1 MTGDSFWA
9 SARRHPAAA
18 RYANDR
24 VNDLYNRRPPAP
36 EPEAEP
42 QQPEAVARHAGEFV
56 GLDSPN
62 PRLLSAEEMVSLRL
76 GYGAIA
82 HPSLP
87 SSRELDPAYQSSQYL
102 AASQTSLGAAPTTTK
117 TITTTEETS

>member
-1 MTGDSFWA
+1 MTNPDSAFWVSA
-9 SARRHPAAA
+9 TAPRNRAEAARRA
-18 RYANDR
+18 RM
-24 VNDLYNRRPPAP
+24 RPPEPEPAP
-36 EPEAEP
+36 EPTETVAEAK
-42 QQPEAVARHAGEFV
+42 HAGEFV

-62 PRLLSAEEMVSLRL
+62 PRQLSAEEMVSLRL

-102 AASQTSLGAAPTTTK
+102 AAQQTSLAAAPATTK